1 MSLALAFGRDDVARV
16 RFAISPLWET
26 MAALRVLLEPPRR
39 AYHLPWLD
47 SVRAD
52 LDRLELWPLLVL
64 SPRRGWTPDFLSPAP
79 AGPSTDIADQ
89 LAQVR
94 ATPPDRVAQEV
105 MLSLTDRFGEP
116 APEAAWRL
124 LDDPV
129 ATRAWL
135 ADLLEQCW
143 QLLIAPHWARLH
155 DLLRADILYRT
166 RTLGDYGL
174 ERVLDGL
181 HPNARW
187 AGHSLVIEGPSS
199 AQFQLAGAGLL
210 LMPSAFV
217 WPGLVAVTE
226 PPAQPSLIYPARG
239 IAELWQPAPTGQS
252 EALGR
257 VLGQT
262 RAAVLESLAEPA
274 STHTL
279 ARRHELAPSTVS
291 EHLTALHRAGLIS
304 RRRHRHDVLYQQMPL
319 GTLLTAGRQPAS
331 QHPSAAGA
339 QALPSPATVA
349 ALNSSA

>member
-1 MSLALAFGRDDVARV
+1 MSLALVFGRDDAARV

-26 MAALRVLLEPPRR
+26 MAALRVLLEPQRR

-79 AGPSTDIADQ
+79 VGPSTDIADQ

-94 ATPPDRVAQEV
+94 ATPPDQVAQELR
-105 MLSLTDRFGEP
+105 LSLTDRFGEP

-129 ATRAWL
+129 ASRTLL

-143 QLLIAPHWARLH
+143 HLLIAPHWARLH

-166 RTLGDYGL
+166 QTLGDYGL
-174 ERVLDGL
+174 ERVLDDL
-181 HPNARW
+181 HPSARW
-187 AGHSLVIEGPSS
+187 AGHSLVIEAPS
-199 AQFQLAGAGLL
+199 AAHYQLAGAGLL

-217 WPGLVAVTE
+217 WPGLVAVTD
-226 PPAQPSLIYPARG
+226 PPARPALVYPARG

-257 VLGQT
+257 LLGQT
-262 RAAVLESLAEPA
+262 RAAVLESLVEAA
-274 STHTL
+274 STHTV
-279 ARRHELAPSTVS
+279 ARRHGLAPSTVS
-291 EHLTALHRAGLIS
+291 EHLTALHRAQLIS
-304 RRRHRHDVLYQQMPL
+304 RRRHRHDVLYQQTPL
-319 GTLLTAGRQPAS
+319 GTLLTHGQQPT
-331 QHPSAAGA
+331 AAEA
-339 QALPSPATVA
+339 QALSSLAAVAT